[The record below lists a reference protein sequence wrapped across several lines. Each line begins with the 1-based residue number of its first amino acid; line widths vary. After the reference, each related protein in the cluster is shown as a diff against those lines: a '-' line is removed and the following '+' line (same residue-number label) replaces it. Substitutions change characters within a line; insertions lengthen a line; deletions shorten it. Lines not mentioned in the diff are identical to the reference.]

1 MVLIYLGKSHQSS
14 SVHEM
19 VIRGL
24 ENAGP
29 DCQQIQDLRG
39 TAPRSRDA
47 VYAGDFAALGAAMI
61 DNTEAQRRLHPD
73 LISPEHQRVIDI
85 AHTHGAL
92 GWKVN
97 GAGGDGGSV
106 TILTGDVSQVKRT
119 LIREIEQENALFKN
133 IPLYLSR
140 YGLRVWR
147 RDCA

>member
-1 MVLIYLGKSHQSS
+1 
-14 SVHEM
+14 M

-29 DCQQIQDLRG
+29 DCQQIQDLRQ

-47 VYAGDFAALGAAMI
+47 HAGDFAALGAAMI

-73 LISPEHQRVIDI
+73 PISPEHQRVIDI
-85 AHTHGAL
+85 ARQHGAL

-106 TILTGDVSQVKRT
+106 TILTGDISQAKRT
-119 LIREIEQENALFKN
+119 MIREIEQENALLKN
-133 IPLYLSR
+133 IPIYLSR
-140 YGLRVWR
+140 YGLRV
-147 RDCA
+147 